1 MADEALI
8 ALLNDASSKAS
19 TGDLLGAIDGYS
31 KATQMD
37 QRSSTAWY
45 GLGVVHAKR
54 GDTEMAIPA
63 FETAHE
69 IEPSHGPTT
78 ANLAVLLE
86 NIDIVKASQYARM
99 AIDSVGEV
107 PELLRIA
114 SLHEKEP
121 DQVIEEAPLLEARP
135 IEEEAVE
142 EEAPMISASPVLVHF
157 DEVKLEAEELLK
169 SQSPSEALDLI
180 QPRLEG
186 DQSNNPSLWSLCGLC
201 LAQLGHEEDAIHAFE
216 YSIRIGQDEAKTHYN
231 LAQLLRKTGQIDEAK
246 QSLANAL
253 LCDPGHINSLV
264 ARGEVYADEGDNE
277 SALQH
282 WNRVLAMEPNHPISE
297 RLDRLDSELSE
308 DEDDENPEDSLPAED
323 SDEEDEIEE
332 SIESDPVIE
341 EPYDEGPYEEESND
355 IESEIDITDTKG
367 YRITLARKLTESGDA
382 MGAVNAWKEV
392 LEEDKQSPEVWNGL
406 ADALSVAGHI
416 ERAQQCRQR
425 AEFLLSQETQED
437 VVAEQVA
444 EIDLI
449 QAAAEAQEKLSELP
463 VHEEE
468 SVNVCIEWYNR
479 GLALLSE
486 ENGVEALNC
495 FEKAIGGAPREEGEL
510 RMRSHNGRGHALYQL
525 GRYAESIQ
533 AYHAAISLDPGSVSG
548 RTLYNMGSS
557 YAAVE
562 HYADAIKCFE
572 QALQR
577 GLAAEDLDLCKT
589 QINRCRLLNKEQI
602 KRRNQTA

>member
-1 MADEALI
+1 MVDEALI

-19 TGDLLGAIDGYS
+19 TGDLLGALDDYS
-31 KATQMD
+31 KATLMD

-54 GDTEMAIPA
+54 GDTDMAIPA
-63 FETAHE
+63 FETAHD

-86 NIDIVKASQYARM
+86 NIDIVKASQYARI

-114 SLHEKEP
+114 SLHEEES
-121 DQVIEEAPLLEARP
+121 DQGIEEAPLLEARP
-135 IEEEAVE
+135 IEEEVIE
-142 EEAPMISASPVLVHF
+142 EDVPMISASPVLVNIE
-157 DEVKLEAEELLK
+157 EVGLKAEELLK

-201 LAQLGHEEDAIHAFE
+201 LAQLGHVEDAIQALE

-231 LAQLLRKTGQIDEAK
+231 LAQLLRKSDQIDEAK

-277 SALQH
+277 SAQQH
-282 WNRVLAMEPNHPISE
+282 WNRVVAIDANHPISE
-297 RLDRLDSELSE
+297 RLATLNSKISE
-308 DEDDENPEDSLPAED
+308 DL
-323 SDEEDEIEE
+323 EE
-332 SIESDPVIE
+332 SMESEPIVE
-341 EPYDEGPYEEESND
+341 EPHNEESYDNDSND

-367 YRITLARKLTESGDA
+367 YRIALARKLTESGDA

-425 AEFLLSQETQED
+425 AEFLLSQETRED
-437 VVAEQVA
+437 VEAEQVA

-463 VHEEE
+463 AHEEE

-486 ENGVEALNC
+486 ENSVEAMNC
-495 FEKAIGGAPREEGEL
+495 FEKAIGGAPREEAEL

-572 QALQR
+572 QALHR
-577 GLAAEDLDLCKT
+577 GLAAEDIDLCKT
-589 QINRCRLLNKEQI
+589 QINRCRLLNKEQM
-602 KRRNQTA
+602 KRHNQAA

>member
-1 MADEALI
+1 MVDEALI

-19 TGDLLGAIDGYS
+19 TGDLLGALDDYS
-31 KATQMD
+31 KATLMD

-54 GDTEMAIPA
+54 GDTDMAIPA
-63 FETAHE
+63 FETAHD

-86 NIDIVKASQYARM
+86 NIDIVKASQYARI

-114 SLHEKEP
+114 SLHEEES
-121 DQVIEEAPLLEARP
+121 DQGIEEAPLLEARP
-135 IEEEAVE
+135 IEEEVIE
-142 EEAPMISASPVLVHF
+142 EDVPMISASPVLVNIE
-157 DEVKLEAEELLK
+157 EVRLKAEELLK

-201 LAQLGHEEDAIHAFE
+201 LAQLGHVEDAIHALE

-231 LAQLLRKTGQIDEAK
+231 LAQLLRKSDQIDEAK

-277 SALQH
+277 SAQQH
-282 WNRVLAMEPNHPISE
+282 WNRVVAIEADHPISE
-297 RLDRLDSELSE
+297 RLATLNSKISE
-308 DEDDENPEDSLPAED
+308 DLEESMESEPIVEEPH
-323 SDEEDEIEE
+323 DEE
-332 SIESDPVIE
+332 S
-341 EPYDEGPYEEESND
+341 YDDDSND

-367 YRITLARKLTESGDA
+367 YRIALARNLTDSGDA

-406 ADALSVAGHI
+406 ANALSVAGHI

-425 AEFLLSQETQED
+425 AEFLLSQETRED
-437 VVAEQVA
+437 VEAEQVA

-463 VHEEE
+463 AHEEE

-486 ENGVEALNC
+486 ENSVEAMNC
-495 FEKAIGGAPREEGEL
+495 FEKAIGGAPREEAEL

-577 GLAAEDLDLCKT
+577 GLAAEDIDLCKT
-589 QINRCRLLNKEQI
+589 QINRCRLLNKEQM
-602 KRRNQTA
+602 KRHNQAA

>member
-1 MADEALI
+1 MVDEALI

-19 TGDLLGAIDGYS
+19 TGDLLGALDGYS
-31 KATQMD
+31 KATLMD

-54 GDTEMAIPA
+54 GDTDMAIPA
-63 FETAHE
+63 FETAHD

-86 NIDIVKASQYARM
+86 NIDIVKASQYARI

-114 SLHEKEP
+114 SLHEEES
-121 DQVIEEAPLLEARP
+121 DQGIEEAPLLEARP
-135 IEEEAVE
+135 IEEEVIE
-142 EEAPMISASPVLVHF
+142 EDVPMISASPVLVNIE
-157 DEVKLEAEELLK
+157 EVRLKAEELLK

-201 LAQLGHEEDAIHAFE
+201 LAQLGHVEDAIHALE

-231 LAQLLRKTGQIDEAK
+231 LAQLLRKSDQIDEAK

-277 SALQH
+277 SAQQH
-282 WNRVLAMEPNHPISE
+282 WNRVVAIDANHPISE
-297 RLDRLDSELSE
+297 RLATLNSKISE
-308 DEDDENPEDSLPAED
+308 DL
-323 SDEEDEIEE
+323 EE
-332 SIESDPVIE
+332 SMESEPIVE
-341 EPYDEGPYEEESND
+341 EPHNEESYDDDSND

-367 YRITLARKLTESGDA
+367 YRIALARKLTESGDA

-406 ADALSVAGHI
+406 ANALSVAGHI

-425 AEFLLSQETQED
+425 AEFLLSQETRED
-437 VVAEQVA
+437 VEAEQVA

-449 QAAAEAQEKLSELP
+449 QAAADAQEKLSELP
-463 VHEEE
+463 AHEEE

-486 ENGVEALNC
+486 ENSVGAMNC
-495 FEKAIGGAPREEGEL
+495 FEKAIGGAPREEAEL

-577 GLAAEDLDLCKT
+577 GLAAEDIDLCKT
-589 QINRCRLLNKEQI
+589 QINRCRLLNKEQM
-602 KRRNQTA
+602 KRHNQAA

>member
-1 MADEALI
+1 MVDEALI

-19 TGDLLGAIDGYS
+19 TGDLLGALDGYS
-31 KATQMD
+31 KATLMD
-37 QRSSTAWY
+37 QRRSTAWY
-45 GLGVVHAKR
+45 GLGVVHPQR
-54 GDTEMAIPA
+54 GDTAMAIPA
-63 FETAHE
+63 FETAHD

-86 NIDIVKASQYARM
+86 NIDIVKASQYARI

-114 SLHEKEP
+114 SLHEEESH
-121 DQVIEEAPLLEARP
+121 QVIEEAPLLEARP
-135 IEEEAVE
+135 IEEEVIE
-142 EEAPMISASPVLVHF
+142 EDVPMISALPVLVHIE
-157 DEVKLEAEELLK
+157 EVKLKAEELLK

-201 LAQLGHEEDAIHAFE
+201 LAQLGHEDDAIHAFE
-216 YSIRIGQDEAKTHYN
+216 YSIRIGQDEVKTHYN
-231 LAQLLRKTGQIDEAK
+231 LAQLLRKTGQIEEAK

-282 WNRVLAMEPNHPISE
+282 WNRVVAIEANHPISE
-297 RLDRLDSELSE
+297 RLAALDSQIFE
-308 DEDDENPEDSLPAED
+308 DEEDENPESQQSED
-323 SDEEDEIEE
+323 SEEAGEVEE
-332 SIESDPVIE
+332 SIESEPVVE
-341 EPYDEGPYEEESND
+341 EPQNEESYEDEPND

-367 YRITLARKLTESGDA
+367 YRIALARKLTESGDA

-425 AEFLLSQETQED
+425 AEFLLSQETQEE
-437 VVAEQVA
+437 VEAEQVA

-463 VHEEE
+463 AHEEE

-495 FEKAIGGAPREEGEL
+495 FEKAIGGAPREEAEL

-577 GLAAEDLDLCKT
+577 GLAAEDIDLCKT
-589 QINRCRLLNKEQI
+589 QINRCKLLNKEQL
-602 KRRNQTA
+602 KRRNQAA

>member
-1 MADEALI
+1 MVDEALI

-19 TGDLLGAIDGYS
+19 TGDLLGALDGYS
-31 KATQMD
+31 KATLMD

-54 GDTEMAIPA
+54 GDTDMAIPA
-63 FETAHE
+63 FETAHD

-86 NIDIVKASQYARM
+86 NIDIVKASQYARI

-114 SLHEKEP
+114 SLHEEES
-121 DQVIEEAPLLEARP
+121 DQGIEEAPLLEARP
-135 IEEEAVE
+135 IEEEVIE
-142 EEAPMISASPVLVHF
+142 EDVPMISASPVLVNIE
-157 DEVKLEAEELLK
+157 EVKLKAEELLK

-201 LAQLGHEEDAIHAFE
+201 LAQLGHVEDAIQALE

-231 LAQLLRKTGQIDEAK
+231 LAQLLRKSDQIDEAK

-277 SALQH
+277 SAQQH
-282 WNRVLAMEPNHPISE
+282 WNRVVAIDANHPISE
-297 RLDRLDSELSE
+297 RLATLNSKISE
-308 DEDDENPEDSLPAED
+308 DLEESMESEPIVEEPH
-323 SDEEDEIEE
+323 DEE
-332 SIESDPVIE
+332 S
-341 EPYDEGPYEEESND
+341 YDDDSND

-367 YRITLARKLTESGDA
+367 YRIALARKLTESGDA

-425 AEFLLSQETQED
+425 AEFLLSQETRED
-437 VVAEQVA
+437 VEAEQVA

-463 VHEEE
+463 AHEEE

-486 ENGVEALNC
+486 ENSVEAMNC
-495 FEKAIGGAPREEGEL
+495 FEKAIGGAPREEAEL

-577 GLAAEDLDLCKT
+577 GLAAEDIDLCKT
-589 QINRCRLLNKEQI
+589 QINRCRLLNKEQM
-602 KRRNQTA
+602 KRHNQAA

>member
-1 MADEALI
+1 MVDEALI

-19 TGDLLGAIDGYS
+19 TGDLLGALDGYS
-31 KATQMD
+31 KATLMD

-54 GDTEMAIPA
+54 GDTDMAIPA
-63 FETAHE
+63 FETAHD

-86 NIDIVKASQYARM
+86 NIDIVKASQYARI
-99 AIDSVGEV
+99 AIDSVGEI

-114 SLHEKEP
+114 SLHEEES
-121 DQVIEEAPLLEARP
+121 DQGIEEAPLLEARP
-135 IEEEAVE
+135 IEEEVIE
-142 EEAPMISASPVLVHF
+142 EDVPMISASPVLVNIE
-157 DEVKLEAEELLK
+157 EVKLKAEELLK

-201 LAQLGHEEDAIHAFE
+201 LAQLGHVEDAIQALE

-231 LAQLLRKTGQIDEAK
+231 LAQLLRKSDQIDEAK

-277 SALQH
+277 SAQQH
-282 WNRVLAMEPNHPISE
+282 WNRVVAIEADHPISE
-297 RLDRLDSELSE
+297 RLATLNSKISE
-308 DEDDENPEDSLPAED
+308 DLEESMESEPIVEEPH
-323 SDEEDEIEE
+323 DEE
-332 SIESDPVIE
+332 S
-341 EPYDEGPYEEESND
+341 YDDDSND

-367 YRITLARKLTESGDA
+367 YRIALARNLTDSGDA

-425 AEFLLSQETQED
+425 AEFLLSQETRED
-437 VVAEQVA
+437 VEAEQVA

-449 QAAAEAQEKLSELP
+449 QAAADAQEKLSELP
-463 VHEEE
+463 AHEEE

-486 ENGVEALNC
+486 ENSVEAMNC
-495 FEKAIGGAPREEGEL
+495 FEKAIGGAPREEAEL

-577 GLAAEDLDLCKT
+577 GLAAEDIDLCKT
-589 QINRCRLLNKEQI
+589 QINRCRLLNKEQM
-602 KRRNQTA
+602 KRHNQAA